1 MEVTDFFAKFAYR
14 NKTLSM
20 VVFDCERMKYPNT
33 GLAVFCNSIA
43 TNLVKQRLAVHDQLE
58 FFVPARFRGAWGEE
72 VRYRPVH
79 LLDNV
84 YLHCS
89 SRVKVWH
96 TSYQQ
101 SPFMPPKGVKMVL
114 TVHDLNFL
122 YDKPFKNHRKYLSTI
137 QKHIDRADHIVAV
150 SESTKRD
157 LMDNL
162 NMRGKYVEVVYN
174 GLNHF
179 DGDMVPPVSRPKG
192 KFLFSVGSVVPKKN
206 FHVLPVLLKGNDYQ
220 LIIAG
225 NKSAYEERIMEEAEK
240 YGVRDRVHVIGA
252 VTDPVKYWY
261 IKNCSAFLFP
271 SVAEGFGLPVIE
283 AMYYQKP
290 IFLSDRTSLPEIG
303 GGYAFY
309 FDHNFDPDIM
319 VSQFRRGMDDFAG
332 GVKDLEQMKN
342 HALGF
347 SWERTAR
354 RYIDIYNELL

>member
-1 MEVTDFFAKFAYR
+1 
-14 NKTLSM
+14 M

-33 GLAVFCNSIA
+33 GLAVFCNNIA
-43 TNLVKQRLAVHDQLE
+43 ENLVKQRMSVHDRLE
-58 FFVPARFRGAWGEE
+58 FFVPSRYRGLWGEE
-72 VRYRPVH
+72 VLYRPVH
-79 LLDNV
+79 ALDQV
-84 YLHCS
+84 YLHCNS
-89 SRVKVWH
+89 NVRVWHSAFQQTSFMPPARVKV
-96 TSYQQ
+96 
-101 SPFMPPKGVKMVL
+101 VL

-122 YDKPFKNHRKYLSTI
+122 YDKPLRKHRKYLSVI
-137 QKHIDRADHIVAV
+137 QKNLDRADHIVAV

-157 LMDNL
+157 LLDNL

-206 FHVLPVLLKGNDYQ
+206 FHVLPVLLRDNDYQ

-225 NKSAYEERIMEEAEK
+225 NRSPYENRIMEEADK
-240 YGVRDRVHVIGA
+240 YGVRDRVHITGP

-303 GGYAFY
+303 GSYAFY

-319 VSQFRRGMDDFAG
+319 TAQFRKGMEEFAG
-332 GVKDLEQMKN
+332 GAKDLEDMKK
-342 HALGF
+342 HALSF

-354 RYIDIYNELL
+354 RYIDIYNELM